1 MSNNGETTDWYDRHP
16 LASDVLILLIPS
28 IIMSGVWFVFTQDIS
43 ITAFQGISTPIMI
56 GLGIVYLERKNN
68 KNVFRYI
75 TSTKTDSDTH

>member
-1 MSNNGETTDWYDRHP
+1 MSNSNESSDWYDRHP
-16 LASDVLILLIPS
+16 LMSDVLILLIPS
-28 IIMSGVWFVFTQDIS
+28 LVMSGVWFVFTQDLS

-75 TSTKTDSDTH
+75 TSTKTEPEAE